1 MLRNEGDRLK
11 RVVVCTPQVEYFNVS
26 DLKAQN
32 MNEIADR
39 DNTIH
44 QHDLLKSTM
53 EDFGSEVIDV
63 PELAGH
69 PNSVFTRDV
78 SLSTPQG
85 YIKLRMGLEARRG
98 EEEWMAKNLESRGIP
113 CAGEITPP
121 GTVEGGDIIL
131 AGTVAFIGR
140 SSRTNDEGIRQLS
153 ERLQDMGYE
162 VRTAPVKSSSL
173 HIGGLM
179 SAIGPRRILC
189 CRDAFPEDFF
199 QGFDTIDIS
208 WHGPSSGNVVCL
220 AENEVIANS
229 AENMETIK
237 ILESSGV
244 KAHSIDLSEFR
255 KGAGGPT
262 CLILPLERG

>member
-1 MLRNEGDRLK
+1 MLRNEADRLK
-11 RVVVCTPQVEYFNVS
+11 RVVVCTPQVEYFNVN

-39 DNTIH
+39 DNTIN
-44 QHDLLKSTM
+44 QHSILKSTM
-53 EDFGSEVIDV
+53 EDFGSEVIDI
-63 PELAGH
+63 PELPGH

-98 EEEWMAKNLESRGIP
+98 EEEWMAKFLESQGVPR
-113 CAGEITPP
+113 AGEIKPP

-131 AGTVAFIGR
+131 AGSVAFVGR

-153 ERLQDMGYE
+153 ELLQDMDYQ
-162 VRTAPVKSSSL
+162 VRTAPVVSSSL
-173 HIGGLM
+173 HIGGVM

-189 CRDAFPEDFF
+189 CRDAFPDNFF
-199 QGFDTIDIS
+199 RGFDTIDIS
-208 WHGPSSGNVVCL
+208 WHGASSANVICM
-220 AENEVIANS
+220 AENEIIANS
-229 AENMETIK
+229 AENIETIK
-237 ILESSGV
+237 ILESRGV
-244 KAHSIDLSEFR
+244 KVHPIDLSEFR